1 MSEEPKKSKT
11 VTRDHGMQ
19 IESSAALVADTE
31 TPIETGIFDEPTGD
45 LPEHYAAIG
54 RLITSFSNIER
65 ALNDVL
71 RTVVNLSQEM
81 GRAVTGEMRAADL
94 IAALRRVVK
103 ARELDAITAQ
113 REVPPNPDAMDPL
126 FTEIGNLKVIRDH
139 IAHHRFLVREREL
152 LFINMDTARNT
163 TAVQFN
169 RYSVEELNE
178 MAEYAGRLA
187 SRVYL
192 LRGALMLETAVA
204 RMTRDPTLLE
214 IPARLRSKDRGP
226 KARQQ
231 QSRPPRSSPA

>member
-1 MSEEPKKSKT
+1 
-11 VTRDHGMQ
+11 
-19 IESSAALVADTE
+19 
-31 TPIETGIFDEPTGD
+31 
-45 LPEHYAAIG
+45 
-54 RLITSFSNIER
+54 
-65 ALNDVL
+65 
-71 RTVVNLSQEM
+71 
-81 GRAVTGEMRAADL
+81 
-94 IAALRRVVK
+94 
-103 ARELDAITAQ
+103 
-113 REVPPNPDAMDPL
+113 MDPL